1 MTVSLLAVLV
11 AAIASMIIG
20 SIWYSPLLFGDV
32 WMKLA
37 KLKFPKDK
45 KKQQSM
51 MLKAYGMGLLV
62 SLVTAYVFG
71 HFILLTEATTAAE
84 GAEIGFWVWL
94 GFIATTQLGAVIWE
108 QRSVKLFLIGSSNM
122 LATALV
128 MGIILAV
135 WPS

>member
-1 MTVSLLAVLV
+1 MSVSLLAVLV

-37 KLKFPKDK
+37 KLKFPKEK
-45 KKQQSM
+45 KAQQSM
-51 MLKAYGMGLLV
+51 MLKAYGMGLLI
-62 SLVTAYVFG
+62 SLVTAYVLG
-71 HFILLTEATTAAE
+71 HFILLTEATSAAE
-84 GAEIGFWVWL
+84 GAEIGFWIWL
-94 GFIATTQLGAVIWE
+94 GFIATTQLGSVIWE
-108 QRSVKLFLIGSSNM
+108 QRSLKLFLIGSSNM

-128 MGIILAV
+128 MGVILAV